1 MKIQAKFHIFK
12 QQAYEGDL
20 FTLNFSH
27 LYLHPPNQWTSS
39 GCSVHSSPSINQYS
53 YVLLQTGYLKHSQ
66 KEWGGMILKESICW
80 MDYSHNASGDS
91 EITHV
96 LWSLLIRSL
105 EQWCATLGLE
115 SRLGSQST
123 VFESNKYCGKF
134 NMDSRQAGVETATAQ
149 R

>member
-1 MKIQAKFHIFK
+1 
-12 QQAYEGDL
+12 
-20 FTLNFSH
+20 
-27 LYLHPPNQWTSS
+27 
-39 GCSVHSSPSINQYS
+39 
-53 YVLLQTGYLKHSQ
+53 
-66 KEWGGMILKESICW
+66 